1 MDVEIPMVDMV
12 RNQKTLVGSYY
23 GSASPHETFRKLL
36 DFYTQGRIDVGGMVT
51 RKYKLDEINEAY
63 DALTRGE
70 DGRGVIVFD

>member
-1 MDVEIPMVDMV
+1 
-12 RNQKTLVGSYY
+12 
-23 GSASPHETFRKLL
+23 
-36 DFYTQGRIDVGGMVT
+36 MVT